1 MSKPEAIIIAMGAID
16 FLVVLI
22 LCIRAWKKERKM
34 KRESKKKEDDKN
46 KLLAA

>member
-1 MSKPEAIIIAMGAID
+1 MSKPEAIIIAMGVFD
-16 FLVVLI
+16 FLVLLI
-22 LCIRAWKKERKM
+22 LCRRAWKKERKM